1 METNLVKAN
10 ATRSQPMLRKAAPN
24 IWQRLQEAWFKWRA
38 SQVIPIG
45 PTVNDLP
52 PYKKLIRRSSSNIQT
67 LPRQSVVRIQLK
79 YLSFRD
85 AFGLLGLPMVVVALV
100 CISWTVWLILLTIA
114 PNKTANV
121 LMNTGDYDDGQFWLI
136 PEKLTALQVF
146 SVVGLVVVA
155 ILYVYVLLKIL
166 VWRAHRHV
174 EGTVLDRILQQ
185 CAPNREGQLADLEL
199 SHRVR
204 RLVWGLYMFLKELA
218 GFHGKY
224 RKLWNLCLKVFD
236 LTMQAFVLGKMLEE
250 GIPVQLSVGFAGFI
264 AVNSASCVVAIL
276 SGKHSAFSEILV
288 DSLFDLGA
296 TVLLPILLLA
306 YCSHTFYYD
315 HDVFLIYMELMPIGS
330 FERRARMFANPT
342 EIELFRVCFDS
353 LRIRSVLDLFL
364 RIGMNLGFSYRFKRV
379 VEVLIQ
385 IQMQPVNSSK
395 SCQISVPR
403 SLALLF
409 AGFSIGVITVTH
421 KSITTSQRI
430 CKSHP
435 ECVVYAYRLKHSEFC
450 PCKALVNGNRAPKTY
465 YEWTHP
471 VDATD
476 MVKALAAAGTLET
489 LQLINRQLT
498 VFPDE
503 LRGCHN
509 LKYLSIVN
517 CAIEELPIWAKEFH
531 NLEFLQ
537 IEGKVGSDN
546 LGNFETSLFSDM
558 PELRY
563 LQLGLH
569 QRMTHLPPLDG
580 APNLCCL
587 ILARMNAITELPLLT
602 RTSQLDRM
610 EFTMMKHLAW
620 IPDMEPIGSV
630 VHFAVY
636 QGAYLCCNG
645 FLGTC
650 DLTNP
655 FCKDTTCLEDAS
667 QKATTETL
675 QVFNMFSDGICQP
688 YFGLSQTPTTTT
700 IQMCDGV
707 SFRQCQLPG
716 LQANSIVVG
725 MCYNHRMQVLACNT
739 DPDTIQVR
747 IRQIQKRVGTPCD
760 PVEEAWLGC
769 GGSPAITI

>member
-1 METNLVKAN
+1 M
-10 ATRSQPMLRKAAPN
+10 
-24 IWQRLQEAWFKWRA
+24 
-38 SQVIPIG
+38 
-45 PTVNDLP
+45 
-52 PYKKLIRRSSSNIQT
+52 
-67 LPRQSVVRIQLK
+67 
-79 YLSFRD
+79 
-85 AFGLLGLPMVVVALV
+85 
-100 CISWTVWLILLTIA
+100 
-114 PNKTANV
+114 
-121 LMNTGDYDDGQFWLI
+121 
-136 PEKLTALQVF
+136 
-146 SVVGLVVVA
+146 
-155 ILYVYVLLKIL
+155 
-166 VWRAHRHV
+166 H
-174 EGTVLDRILQQ
+174 
-185 CAPNREGQLADLEL
+185 
-199 SHRVR
+199 
-204 RLVWGLYMFLKELA
+204 LKELT

-224 RKLWNLCLKVFD
+224 RKLWNLCLKVLD
-236 LTMQAFVLGKMLEE
+236 LVMQTFVLHKMLEE
-250 GIPVQLSVGFAGFI
+250 GIPVNLTVAFAGFI
-264 AVNSASCVVAIL
+264 ALNSISTAIAIL
-276 SGKHSAFSEILV
+276 GGKHTALAEVLI

-296 TVLLPILLLA
+296 TVLLPIVLLA
-306 YCSHTFYYD
+306 YCSYTFDYD
-315 HDVFLIYMELMPIGS
+315 HDTFHIYMELMPVGS
-330 FERRARMFANPT
+330 FERRARMFGNPT
-342 EIELFRVCFDS
+342 EIELFRVSFGS
-353 LRIRSVLDLFL
+353 LRIRSVPDLLL

-385 IQMQPVNSSK
+385 IQTEHVK
-395 SCQISVPR
+395 SYQKSVPR
-403 SLALLF
+403 SISLF
-409 AGFSIGVITVTH
+409 FATFGVDILVVTYQAITM
-421 KSITTSQRI
+421 SQAI
-430 CKSHP
+430 CKPHP

-517 CAIEELPIWAKEFH
+517 CAIEELPVWANEFH
-531 NLEFLQ
+531 KLEFLQ
-537 IEGKVGSDN
+537 IEGKVGSNN

-569 QRMTHLPPLDG
+569 QRMTHLPSLDG
-580 APNLCCL
+580 APNLYCL
-587 ILARMNAITELPLLT
+587 ILARMQGITELPSLT
-602 RTSQLDRM
+602 HASQLDRV
-610 EFTMMKHLAW
+610 ELTMVKHLAW
-620 IPDMEPIGSV
+620 IPDMEPIDPL

-655 FCKDTTCLEDAS
+655 FCKDTTCLDDAS

-675 QVFNMFSDGICQP
+675 QVFNKFPIGVCEP
-688 YFGLSQTPTTTT
+688 YSGFSQTPTTTT

-707 SFRQCQLPG
+707 PFRQCQLPG
-716 LQANSIVVG
+716 LQANSIIVG

-739 DPDTIQVR
+739 DPDTIRVR
-747 IRQIQKRVGTPCD
+747 IRQIQKGVGTPCD